1 MRRRD
6 FVKVVTV
13 SAITWP
19 LAARAQQAVPVVGFL
34 SNATP
39 ESYAPFVAAFRRGLG
54 QAGFAEGQNVTVD
67 YRWGRNQ
74 AGQLNEAA
82 KDFVQRGVKVI
93 VASAGDQAIDAAR
106 AATQAIPIVAALG
119 SDPVESGLVHSL
131 SRPEGNLT
139 GVSVFAVQLV
149 PKQLQLAR
157 ELAPDAQTI
166 AFLENPNNPTGKIGR
181 AEFEEAGRGL
191 GQHVVIVDLV
201 TEGSSEAAFA
211 SLVQNRTRAVIV
223 QSDPFFNGLAD
234 RLVELAAR
242 FSLPAIFPRRE
253 FVVAGGLMSYGSSLT
268 EAYRQIGIYT
278 GRVLKGDKPSD
289 LPIVLPSKY
298 ELIVNLKTARASG
311 VDVPTSILLR
321 ADEVIE

>member
-1 MRRRD
+1 MRRRE
-6 FVKVVTV
+6 F
-13 SAITWP
+13 ITLLGGAAAWP
-19 LAARAQQAVPVVGFL
+19 SAARAQQAIPVVGFL
-34 SNATP
+34 NNATP

-93 VASAGDQAIDAAR
+93 VASGGNQAIDAAR
-106 AATQAIPIVAALG
+106 TATQEIPIVSTFG
-119 SDPVESGLVHSL
+119 SDPVESGLVQSL

-157 ELAPDAQTI
+157 ELAPNAQTI
-166 AFLENPNNPTGKIGR
+166 AFLENPNNPTAEIGR
-181 AEFEEAGRGL
+181 AEFEEAGRSL
-191 GQHVVIVDLV
+191 GQHVAIVDLV
-201 TEGSSEAAFA
+201 TEAGSEAAFA
-211 SLVQNRTRAVIV
+211 SLIQNRTRAVIV
-223 QSDPFFNGLAD
+223 QSDPFFNGLAA

-242 FSLPAIFPRRE
+242 FSLSAIFPRRE

-268 EAYRQIGIYT
+268 EVYRQIGIYT
-278 GRVLKGDKPSD
+278 GRVLKGGKPSD
-289 LPIVLPSKY
+289 LPILLPSKY